1 MICHAW
7 QIKITNIGGIIMATT
22 ALGKFLRKIRIDR
35 DERLYDMAKHLGV
48 SSAFLSGVENGH
60 KKASTTLI
68 NNIID
73 IYNLDKGQQERLK
86 DALSFSE
93 NKIDISQFSPQ
104 KQEATLMF
112 ARKFDELT
120 DEQIDQIKNILKGD
134 GDNH

>member
-1 MICHAW
+1 M
-7 QIKITNIGGIIMATT
+7 
-22 ALGKFLRKIRIDR
+22 
-35 DERLYDMAKHLGV
+35 
-48 SSAFLSGVENGH
+48 
-60 KKASTTLI
+60 
-68 NNIID
+68 
-73 IYNLDKGQQERLK
+73 DKGQQERLK
-86 DALSFSE
+86 DALSLSE

>member
-1 MICHAW
+1 
-7 QIKITNIGGIIMATT
+7 MATT
-22 ALGKFLRKIRIDR
+22 ALGKFLRKIRIDS

-73 IYNLDKGQQERLK
+73 VYNLDKNQQERLK
-86 DALSFSE
+86 DASSLSKSR
-93 NKIDISQFSPQ
+93 IDISQFSPE

-120 DEQIDQIKNILKGD
+120 DEQIERIQKILKGD
-134 GDNH
+134 EEND

>member
-1 MICHAW
+1 MICHLW
-7 QIKITNIGGIIMATT
+7 QLNITNIGGIIMATT

-60 KKASTTLI
+60 KKASTALI

-73 IYNLDKGQQERLK
+73 IYNLDAVQQEQLK
-86 DALSFSE
+86 DALSLSE
-93 NKIDISQFSPQ
+93 HKIDISQFSLQ

-120 DEQIDQIKNILKGD
+120 DEQIERIQKILKGEE
-134 GDNH
+134 GNH

>member
-1 MICHAW
+1 
-7 QIKITNIGGIIMATT
+7 MATT

-60 KKASTTLI
+60 KKASTALI
-68 NNIID
+68 NNVID
-73 IYNLDKGQQERLK
+73 IYNLDAMQQEQLK
-86 DALSFSE
+86 DALSLSE

-120 DEQIDQIKNILKGD
+120 DEQIDQINNILKGD
-134 GDNH
+134 EGHN

>member
-1 MICHAW
+1 MS
-7 QIKITNIGGIIMATT
+7 TT

-48 SSAFLSGVENGH
+48 SSAFLSSVENGH
-60 KKASTTLI
+60 KKASTTF
-68 NNIID
+68 IID
-73 IYNLDKGQQERLK
+73 AYNLDMEQQEQLK
-86 DALSFSE
+86 DAVSLSE
-93 NKIDISQFSPQ
+93 HKIDISQFSPQ

-120 DEQIDQIKNILKGD
+120 DEQIDQIRNILEGD

>member
-1 MICHAW
+1 
-7 QIKITNIGGIIMATT
+7 MAVT

-35 DERLYDMAKHLGV
+35 DERLYDMAKRLGI

-60 KKASTTLI
+60 KKASVTLI

-73 IYNLDKGQQERLK
+73 IYNLDMGQQKQLK
-86 DALSFSE
+86 DALSLSE
-93 NKIDISQFSPQ
+93 NKIDISQFSPK

>member
-1 MICHAW
+1 MICHSW
-7 QIKITNIGGIIMATT
+7 QIKIMNIGGIIMAAT

-35 DERLYDMAKHLGV
+35 DERLYDMAKRLGI

-60 KKASTTLI
+60 KKASATLI

-73 IYNLDKGQQERLK
+73 IYNLDIEQQKQLK
-86 DALSFSE
+86 DALSLSE

>member
-1 MICHAW
+1 
-7 QIKITNIGGIIMATT
+7 MATT

-60 KKASTTLI
+60 KKASNALI

-86 DALSFSE
+86 DALSLSE

-104 KQEATLMF
+104 KQEAALIF

-120 DEQIDQIKNILKGD
+120 DKQIDQIKNILKGD

>member
-1 MICHAW
+1 
-7 QIKITNIGGIIMATT
+7 MATT

-48 SSAFLSGVENGH
+48 SSAFLSSVENGH

-73 IYNLDKGQQERLK
+73 AYNLDMEQQEQLK
-86 DALSFSE
+86 DAVSLSE
-93 NKIDISQFSPQ
+93 HKIDISQFSPQ

-120 DEQIDQIKNILKGD
+120 DEQIDQIRNILEGD